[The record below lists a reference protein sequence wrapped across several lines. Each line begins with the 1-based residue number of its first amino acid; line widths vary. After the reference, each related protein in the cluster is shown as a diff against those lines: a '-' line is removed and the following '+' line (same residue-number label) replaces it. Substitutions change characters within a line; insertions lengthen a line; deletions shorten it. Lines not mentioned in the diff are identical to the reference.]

1 MNIAEE
7 KLSLFREIDQLPDD
21 LIIELKNV
29 IAGLRFKKTKPQEMD
44 FSSQEKYQMRA
55 LWQEGIESGDSQP
68 LDMQAIRAEA
78 LQRYN
83 RMNNENGKII

>member
-21 LIIELKNV
+21 LIIELKNF
-29 IAGLRFKKTKPQEMD
+29 IAGLRFKKTKPQERD
-44 FSSQEKYQMRA
+44 FSSQEKEQISA
-55 LWQEGIESGDSQP
+55 LWQKGIESGDSQP

-83 RMNNENGKII
+83 RINNENGKII

>member
-21 LIIELKNV
+21 LIIELKSF
-29 IAGLRFKKTKPQEMD
+29 IAGLRFKKTKPQESD
-44 FSSQEKYQMRA
+44 FSSQEKEQISV
-55 LWQEGIESGDSQP
+55 LWQKGIESGDSQP

-83 RMNNENGKII
+83 RINNENGKII